1 MKAELTAAGASLLGA
16 FAVLALCAFSA
27 SAAPAPPRSGERI
40 TLTACPYPGTEATC
54 LMLNGADGTVYNIT
68 GASPKPRLIGRMIRL
83 RGAVTDKLSACN
95 QGIILDRIRW
105 TRSRQK
111 CPN

>member
-16 FAVLALCAFSA
+16 FALLALSTFSA
-27 SAAPAPPRSGERI
+27 PAAPTSSRPGERI
-40 TLTACPYPGTEATC
+40 TLTACPYPGVVATC

-83 RGAVTDKLSACN
+83 RGAITDKLSICS
-95 QGIILDRIRW
+95 QGITLDRIRW